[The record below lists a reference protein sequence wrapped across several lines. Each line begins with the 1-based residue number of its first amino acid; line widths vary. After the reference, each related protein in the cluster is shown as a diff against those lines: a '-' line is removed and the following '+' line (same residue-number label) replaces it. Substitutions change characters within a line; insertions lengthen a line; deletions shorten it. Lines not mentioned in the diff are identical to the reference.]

1 MDSMYF
7 DPIYPNFAVQLLAD
21 HSLPHT
27 SSIVMPSSSI
37 HVCMCIG
44 LYTETL
50 KKNPMMV
57 TALKK
62 LNSLSPIGRNQ
73 LPIDLQLGEGPH
85 NPLEFS

>member
-50 KKNPMMV
+50 KKKSYDGDSSEE
-57 TALKK
+57 T
-62 LNSLSPIGRNQ
+62 
-73 LPIDLQLGEGPH
+73 
-85 NPLEFS
+85 